1 MNSIRN
7 RFETD
12 KKTGNGALLYTRQ
25 MNETM
30 GRVSPRKIPWC
41 LGVSLLRSIFK
52 FVEGITVPGE
62 MEKWLT
68 SSVSQRG
75 NKISFA

>member
-12 KKTGNGALLYTRQ
+12 KTCNGALLYIRQ
-25 MNETM
+25 MNEAM
-30 GRVSPRKIPWC
+30 GRVSPRKISWC
-41 LGVSLLRSIFK
+41 LGVSLLRSVFK

-75 NKISFA
+75 NKVSFA